1 MFTHCVCRSSFLAFD
16 VFLTIGLEIN
26 KWTNVNEMWWILQ
39 HVFGGQGGG
48 STDSHW
54 PITVISALKMTEMF
68 EGGWTERKKH
78 RRHQFLAE
86 VWQQNAK
93 CMQKL

>member
-1 MFTHCVCRSSFLAFD
+1 MRC
-16 VFLTIGLEIN
+16 
-26 KWTNVNEMWWILQ
+26 
-39 HVFGGQGGG
+39 GGF
-48 STDSHW
+48 
-54 PITVISALKMTEMF
+54 ITVISALKMTEMF

-93 CMQKL
+93 CTQKL